1 MLRLLAPL
9 FGTLICCSA
18 AALAAAPQRECPVED
33 FDFAQRLEAV
43 RSAPSC
49 EVAVELFGLC
59 GSAAGSVDMGEVVV
73 AKCEGEFVSRLS
85 KGRLSEYRRA
95 QSRARKHGAEEPRT
109 SKVNSYVCFD
119 TDNHHYCGG
128 CSCGGGRDEARG
140 PTRSH
145 ACTLAVLTIGL
156 GLPIWRTCDHYLL
169 KILPTVWWFD
179 PREPFA
185 PYFLLYLPL
194 SMLLAVTPAAALLAM
209 LRLGASKIAALP
221 CDPGADDVA
230 RRLALHGPT
239 SVRNPQRHIRALQLW
254 AERFR
259 SWLKVNRLPALLSKN
274 RPKTPPAVPQRR
286 DPARAVDGE
295 PVGALDGHAWIKPDI
310 PATA

>member
-140 PTRSH
+140 PTRSRRLH
-145 ACTLAVLTIGL
+145 SSSADNWAWPADLEDVRPLSASRSSRPSGGSTRAS
-156 GLPIWRTCDHYLL
+156 H
-169 KILPTVWWFD
+169 
-179 PREPFA
+179 
-185 PYFLLYLPL
+185 LPL
-194 SMLLAVTPAAALLAM
+194 
-209 LRLGASKIAALP
+209 
-221 CDPGADDVA
+221 
-230 RRLALHGPT
+230 T
-239 SVRNPQRHIRALQLW
+239 SSCTFHSLCFWQ
-254 AERFR
+254 
-259 SWLKVNRLPALLSKN
+259 
-274 RPKTPPAVPQRR
+274 
-286 DPARAVDGE
+286 
-295 PVGALDGHAWIKPDI
+295 
-310 PATA
+310 